1 MKWKEQD
8 NTLTD
13 EQATIK
19 SRIYLGK
26 IFQASVAIDTPSRN
40 NINNFIHKSLYK
52 GVKKSVTVS
61 TTDEKEQEIEFNDIT
76 DVIVQDIIPT
86 CPDEL
91 KFFEENE
98 EKEAEPDEYLEENHD
113 EYEIFVECAQV
124 FRIGNPRTLIRLHN
138 TITFIKGLDPS
149 IMQNDAEI
157 AMHIFLSFWYETWC
171 SQSESNKVAMETE
184 LHTRT
189 QDSQDK
195 FIVLAQKLEIH
206 KFSSAELQLMLK
218 NVIRVSL
225 PFCKIPTPFPIE

>member
-1 MKWKEQD
+1 
-8 NTLTD
+8 
-13 EQATIK
+13 
-19 SRIYLGK
+19 
-26 IFQASVAIDTPSRN
+26 
-40 NINNFIHKSLYK
+40 
-52 GVKKSVTVS
+52 
-61 TTDEKEQEIEFNDIT
+61 
-76 DVIVQDIIPT
+76 
-86 CPDEL
+86 
-91 KFFEENE
+91 
-98 EKEAEPDEYLEENHD
+98 
-113 EYEIFVECAQV
+113 
-124 FRIGNPRTLIRLHN
+124 
-138 TITFIKGLDPS
+138 
-149 IMQNDAEI
+149 MQNDAEI